1 MKTLHLSLVGQRPNQ
16 HPLPAEQGQHLPT
29 GMLST
34 LSLPDHDRRAGQ
46 GNVRPGFDGLFD
58 TYTVTDVNWL
68 VLHLHVA
75 SQLKVLTGHHRF
87 APQNVGRAG

>member
-46 GNVRPGFDGLFD
+46 GNVRPHKVRISIG
-58 TYTVTDVNWL
+58 
-68 VLHLHVA
+68 
-75 SQLKVLTGHHRF
+75 VLTIGGVEL
-87 APQNVGRAG
+87 AAKIGRQRINP